1 MKKIVVALV
10 LAASLAGC
18 NSNDPTDR
26 ALGGA
31 AIGGASAGL
40 IAAAAGANAGTTL
53 GVAAAGAAGGAV
65 IGAATAP
72 ERRRCYRNA
81 AGYRVCRRY

>member
-1 MKKIVVALV
+1 MKKTIIAVTLIAGVA
-10 LAASLAGC
+10 AGC

-40 IAAAAGANAGTTL
+40 IAAAAGANPGTTL

-65 IGAATAP
+65 LGAATTP
-72 ERRRCYRNA
+72 ERCYRDA

>member
-1 MKKIVVALV
+1 MKHIALALALV
-10 LAASLAGC
+10 AFLAGC

-53 GVAAAGAAGGAV
+53 GVAAAGAAGGAI

-72 ERRRCYRNA
+72 ERRRRCVNRY
-81 AGYRVCRRY
+81 GERVRCP